1 MTLADADVHILAHF
15 FGYLDFRIILRDF
28 RSPTFSSSRPFCSK
42 ACLGMFLNQAAL
54 KLSKSTENIE
64 YHLAG
69 CCCGINAAIIDRAES
84 HSPFLQLFDNVNQVP
99 Q

>member
-1 MTLADADVHILAHF
+1 
-15 FGYLDFRIILRDF
+15 
-28 RSPTFSSSRPFCSK
+28 
-42 ACLGMFLNQAAL
+42 MFLNQAAL